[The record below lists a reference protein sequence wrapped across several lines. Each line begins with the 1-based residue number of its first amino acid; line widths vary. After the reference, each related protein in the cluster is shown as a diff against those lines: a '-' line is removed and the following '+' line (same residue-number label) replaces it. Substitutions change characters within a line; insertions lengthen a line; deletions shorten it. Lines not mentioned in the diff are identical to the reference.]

1 MRTGT
6 AMGWEDDLGLQELE
20 EESLELE
27 RLPIQPGPDA
37 PTRVYRR

>member
-20 EESLELE
+20 KEAIAFSSSKEFGLGLR
-27 RLPIQPGPDA
+27 RLARAI
-37 PTRVYRR
+37 